1 MKDQPRNIYKVQK
14 KQWGK
19 WTLVGQMVFN
29 KVYSSMMF
37 APEVYQHADADMVP
51 TEYFKITAWN
61 AAFEAACICSRGEK
75 HYIKE
80 LMKEL
85 GV

>member
-1 MKDQPRNIYKVQK
+1 MNKIAKNTHNVPRR
-14 KQWGK
+14 QWKK
-19 WTLVGQMVFN
+19 WTLVGQSTFN
-29 KVYSSMMF
+29 MLYSHMKDSQQLYVHPMS
-37 APEVYQHADADMVP
+37 QMVP
-51 TEYFKITAWN
+51 DFHFKTTAWN
-61 AAFEAACICSRGEK
+61 AAWMAADITSRGEK